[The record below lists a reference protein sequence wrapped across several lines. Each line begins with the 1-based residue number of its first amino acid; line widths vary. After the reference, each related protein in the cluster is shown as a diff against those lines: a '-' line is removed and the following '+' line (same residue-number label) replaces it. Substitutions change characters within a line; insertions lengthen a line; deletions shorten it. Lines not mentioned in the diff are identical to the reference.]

1 MYDLKEI
8 SLNLTERLTQA
19 LTAEPTRNGNIRDV
33 CEEV

>member
-19 LTAEPTRNGNIRDV
+19 LSAEPTRNGIIIDV
-33 CEEV
+33 WDEV